1 MNIKK
6 LCSFFGYSRQAYYK
20 SQKLARRED
29 KSGLISYIFQRRKE
43 LPFEGIRKLY
53 KHINNQIGFRI
64 SRNTLHEFLMQ
75 NELIINKK
83 HRYRIITNSSHNGIV
98 SENYLRRN
106 IPVHIFEVL
115 VSDITYLRTKHQEY
129 YLTAIMDLY
138 ARMILSY
145 CLTNNLG
152 ADGLIRA
159 FLMIIKRYKDKL
171 KGCIFHSDRGIQYCS
186 KNFRRLTGSCGVI
199 LSNSRK
205 GNPYDNACMERLF
218 ATLKNEYML
227 KIIFPDI
234 QTLSRAVKD
243 AIYSYNNNRLH
254 MSLDMLTPKQFFIA
268 NLKSY

>member
-1 MNIKK
+1 
-6 LCSFFGYSRQAYYK
+6 
-20 SQKLARRED
+20 
-29 KSGLISYIFQRRKE
+29 
-43 LPFEGIRKLY
+43 
-53 KHINNQIGFRI
+53 
-64 SRNTLHEFLMQ
+64 
-75 NELIINKK
+75 
-83 HRYRIITNSSHNGIV
+83 
-98 SENYLRRN
+98 
-106 IPVHIFEVL
+106 
-115 VSDITYLRTKHQEY
+115 
-129 YLTAIMDLY
+129 
-138 ARMILSY
+138 
-145 CLTNNLG
+145 
-152 ADGLIRA
+152 
-159 FLMIIKRYKDKL
+159 MIIKRYKDKL